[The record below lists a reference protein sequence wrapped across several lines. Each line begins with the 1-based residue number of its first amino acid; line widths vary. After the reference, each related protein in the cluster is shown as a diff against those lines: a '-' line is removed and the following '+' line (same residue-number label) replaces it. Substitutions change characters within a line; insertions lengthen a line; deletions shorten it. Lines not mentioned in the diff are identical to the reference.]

1 MSRLAGILT
10 RASVSPMGN
19 LRVRVLKRAPTS
31 AQKAASVANLARATT
46 ALNMRWL
53 LNEVRR
59 ETF

>member
-1 MSRLAGILT
+1 VNRLAGILT

-19 LRVRVLKRAPTS
+19 LRIGAIKRAPTPRQI
-31 AQKAASVANLARATT
+31 ATRTANLARATT
-46 ALNMRWL
+46 TLNLRWL